1 MGRIRKTG
9 QHRFL
14 DYTLGWNPHN
24 AALSTV
30 SVYDRTTTLLSS
42 SSSMIPCSTAAVDFT
57 ITLPSA
63 VLVSGKMFTISK
75 IDAGVGSVTIDATSA
90 GLIANTS
97 AFTILLQG
105 EALAVWSTGSQYM
118 VL

>member
-24 AALSTV
+24 AAISTTN
-30 SVYDRTTTLLSS
+30 VYDRTAILASS
-42 SSSMIPCSTAAVDFT
+42 ASSMVPCSTAAATVV
-57 ITLPSA
+57 IYLPSA
-63 VLVSGKMFTISK
+63 VLVSGRTFCVSK
-75 IDAGVGSVTIDATSA
+75 IDSGVGKVTIDATSA
-90 GLIANTS
+90 GLIAGCS
-97 AFTILLQG
+97 AFSLLLQG
-105 EALAVWSTGSQYM
+105 EALAMWSTGSRYM